1 MQDTFHPLLDR
12 VPPQDFDVI
21 QEIVKVELGRNCFN
35 EIFDTFEE
43 KPIGSAAIG
52 QVHRATLKR
61 RVVSNDDGTT
71 KIVLTPVVVK
81 VR

>member
-12 VPPQDFDVI
+12 VPPQDFDTI
-21 QEIVKVELGRNCFN
+21 QEIVKEELGCNCFT
-35 EIFDTFEE
+35 EIFDTFEV

-61 RVVSNDDGTT
+61 RVVNNDGTT